1 MDDLVHD
8 RSRVTAAVLDH
19 HRIAALALDERGD
32 VGLSEFTPEDQEIA
46 LPMPEL

>member
-19 HRIAALALDERGD
+19 YRIAALVLDERGD

-46 LPMPEL
+46 LSMPEL